1 MGICRAVRALVP
13 ASRRY
18 CCSSDGEGPMFVDLQ
33 AGAPRPVIELSA
45 WLIVTVRGKLGYSAP
60 GVSVVG

>member
-1 MGICRAVRALVP
+1 
-13 ASRRY
+13 
-18 CCSSDGEGPMFVDLQ
+18 MFVDLQ